1 MILFDASFKIPS
13 KNDRP
18 LFISISSNQILAN
31 PSRHLLRK
39 PVSSRIDA
47 TRSNDSQP
55 LPLEFPWISFS
66 FPARHVHAR
75 VHRHTRTYA
84 CGDRDCICVGGRGAL
99 RSIYLRS
106 SSSLAIT
113 KQRRKRARA
122 PSDSH
127 APLLPPR
134 DIWHGFA
141 AGSFR
146 DPPTRENTRLNTVAV
161 KSDMERWFEGR
172 NSFLKKRRGWW
183 GLIN

>member
-141 AGSFR
+141 AGGFC
-146 DPPTRENTRLNTVAV
+146 DPPTRENTRFLNTAAV
-161 KSDMERWFEGR
+161 KSDMERWFEER
-172 NSFLKKRRGWW
+172 NSFFKKKKGMMR
-183 GLIN
+183 IN

>member
-141 AGSFR
+141 AGGFR
-146 DPPTRENTRLNTVAV
+146 DPPTRENTRFLNTAAV
-161 KSDMERWFEGR
+161 KSDMVVWRKKFFFKKKEGDDED
-172 NSFLKKRRGWW
+172 
-183 GLIN
+183 

>member
-127 APLLPPR
+127 LLPSLFVIF
-134 DIWHGFA
+134 D
-141 AGSFR
+141 
-146 DPPTRENTRLNTVAV
+146 TVSPLVASV
-161 KSDMERWFEGR
+161 IHRHAKT
-172 NSFLKKRRGWW
+172 RGWILW
-183 GLIN
+183 RWNRIWSGGLKEEILF